1 MGGEAPTAATTALG
15 PRVSPGTGV
24 RLLLL
29 LPMVLLGAACGK
41 PASLRHVEE
50 DPTRF
55 VDDLRGRRLPRALQA
70 GFNVRLSGPGQSGS
84 TTGALVIAA
93 PDRVR
98 INVQT
103 PLSTPLLY
111 LASDGRALHA
121 WTQQT
126 STFFRGDDALAVLHE
141 LTGGAVGVADFVAVL
156 TGRLPLTD
164 GRLLAARAVDGG
176 VQVVLEAPDGARVRA
191 VVDPQKDLLTSL
203 EVGPG
208 DPATAADLRD
218 VWVRFTWPD
227 TMRFEGRHMPEELK
241 VEIPSLGWTLDI
253 TFHTWDAPGA
263 VPEVFTLAPPPGA
276 TEKDLVTALRE
287 MAAKRRATP

>member
-1 MGGEAPTAATTALG
+1 M
-15 PRVSPGTGV
+15 

-29 LPMVLLGAACGK
+29 LPMVLLGAACAK
-41 PASLRHVEE
+41 PAGLRRADD
-50 DPTRF
+50 DPARF
-55 VDDLRGRRLPRALQA
+55 VDDLRGRSLPRVLQA
-70 GFNVRLSGPGQSGS
+70 GFNVRLSGPSQSGS

-121 WTQQT
+121 WTQQ
-126 STFFRGDDALAVLHE
+126 SATFFRGDDALAVLHE

-164 GRLLAARAVDGG
+164 GRLLAASAVEGG
-176 VQVVLEAPDGARVRA
+176 VEVVLEAPDGARVRA
-191 VVDPQKDLLTSL
+191 VVDPQKDLLTRL

-208 DPATAADLRD
+208 DPSTPAGLAA

-253 TFHTWDAPGA
+253 TFHTWDAPGS

-276 TEKDLVTALRE
+276 TEADLVGALRE
-287 MAAKRRATP
+287 MAAKQRAPR